1 MDYEKEYRNAL
12 ERAKKGLP
20 IDEVF
25 PELKESDDEKTRQMI
40 VNTLRDAFISER
52 ISKTSYTEMLA
63 YLEKQKEKWWK
74 KAILKVERMRIFTHH
89 LQSCSVEPN

>member
-1 MDYEKEYRNAL
+1 MDYKEEYNKAL

-25 PELKESDDEKTRQMI
+25 PELKESDEEKTRQMI
-40 VNTLRDAFISER
+40 VNTLRGAFISER

-63 YLEKQKEKWWK
+63 YLEKQKEKWWNK
-74 KAILKVERMRIFTHH
+74 GYFEGRKNAHIYSPFTIL
-89 LQSCSVEPN
+89 LG